1 VSTLAQANVD
11 PRQLSLKLGPVDAK
25 FEELLIRAFI
35 VPDKRERY
43 VSRLGLPKA
52 RQKFMNDHFFHM
64 RDLDA
69 RFAKR
74 IASSD
79 QNAAAIYAKL
89 REEGAPETCY
99 VMSGSSDLDGEV
111 SDLRE
116 TLVRVV
122 DEGYDGTFVSCIPG
136 RLAYFD
142 GEEPGERYILS
153 RRED

>member
-1 VSTLAQANVD
+1 M
-11 PRQLSLKLGPVDAK
+11 DAEV
-25 FEELLIRAFI
+25 EELVARAFI
-35 VPDKRERY
+35 VPDKRARY

-52 RQKFMNDHFFHM
+52 RQKFINSHFFHM

-69 RFAKR
+69 RFAER
-74 IASSD
+74 IAPRD
-79 QNAAAIYAKL
+79 QNGAAIYGML
-89 REEGAPETCY
+89 RERGAPETCY

-111 SDLRE
+111 SDLRD

-142 GEEPGERYILS
+142 GEEPGERYILA